1 MPPRLQLSNQE
12 AARLPGLLA
21 LRPTTRIPFDA
32 CQSHLHRVLWVLD
45 AYGIEPPPLTP
56 NLCTL
61 LIFEQGL
68 NLARTT
74 IEAALDEAL
83 TAGAIKQDH
92 DGHTI
97 TDDGR
102 RTLESL
108 RPGGG

>member
-1 MPPRLQLSNQE
+1 MPPRLQLSSQE

-45 AYGIEPPPLTP
+45 AYGVDPPPLTP

-61 LIFEQGL
+61 LIFEQGP

-74 IEAALDEAL
+74 IEAALREAL
-83 TAGAIKQDH
+83 AAGAVEQAH
-92 DGHTI
+92 EGHTL

-102 RTLESL
+102 QTLHSL
-108 RPGGG
+108 RASGA

>member
-1 MPPRLQLSNQE
+1 MPPRLQLSSQE

-21 LRPTTRIPFDA
+21 LHPTVRVPFDA

-45 AYGIEPPPLTP
+45 AYGVDPPPLTP

-74 IEAALDEAL
+74 IDAALREAL
-83 TAGAIKQDH
+83 AARAIEQDH

-102 RTLESL
+102 RTLQSL

>member
-1 MPPRLQLSNQE
+1 MPPRLQLSSQE

-45 AYGIEPPPLTP
+45 AYGVDPPSLTP

-68 NLARTT
+68 NLARSTV
-74 IEAALDEAL
+74 EAALEQAL
-83 TAGAIKQDH
+83 AAGVVEQGR

-97 TDDGR
+97 TKDGR
-102 RTLESL
+102 QRLQSL
-108 RPGGG
+108 RAGKA